1 MSIFERE
8 YLKPQVKDTIK
19 RAKRQTCMSIFERE
33 YLKPQVKDT
42 DFTLLL
48 TTQIA

>member
-1 MSIFERE
+1 MSIFE
-8 YLKPQVKDTIK
+8 
-19 RAKRQTCMSIFERE
+19 CE

-48 TTQIA
+48 TTQIAKFPFPHS